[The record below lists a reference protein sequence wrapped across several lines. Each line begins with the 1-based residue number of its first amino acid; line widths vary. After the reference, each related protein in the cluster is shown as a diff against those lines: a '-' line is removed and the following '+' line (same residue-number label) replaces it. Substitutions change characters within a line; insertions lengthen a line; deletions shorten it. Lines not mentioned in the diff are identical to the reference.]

1 MSLRRIDSNQIDNSC
16 TSMPLNGWTMI
27 SIFPFILSCYHPI
40 IWFIL
45 LFKRIVIVDFN
56 GLMDLDLQIILCTV
70 RVVFE
75 SMNTLKFALLLTSGS
90 VLAQWSHVMNTQL
103 SVVSWTLKE
112 VCIPLVQY
120 RLVVEMLTTK

>member
-1 MSLRRIDSNQIDNSC
+1 MNNYVVYFMIVILMIRFVGFIMRVLKGD
-16 TSMPLNGWTMI
+16 PLST
-27 SIFPFILSCYHPI
+27 
-40 IWFIL
+40 
-45 LFKRIVIVDFN
+45 VIVDFN